1 MMKFNELNLS
11 KEVLDATLD
20 MGFEEMSVI
29 QERSIP
35 VLMAGQDIIGQSQTG
50 SGKTAAFSI
59 PILENCRLDS
69 KNVQAM
75 ILCPTRELSMQVAE
89 EVKKLGKYKKGLRVL
104 PIYGGQPINRQISE
118 LKRGVHVVVGTP
130 GRLID
135 HIKRGTINLSQV
147 KFIVLDEA
155 DEMFDMGFREDM
167 EFILGKLSDD
177 RQTVFFSATMD
188 KDILKFAKRYQRQ
201 AEIIKVKSNKNTL
214 PKIKQSFYKI
224 KASNKFDVLTRVID
238 YYEPKLSV
246 VFCNTKRGVDNLVD
260 KLIQKGYFADGL
272 HGDLKQGQRDNV
284 MNKFRR
290 GNISILVAT
299 DVAAR
304 GIDVNDVDMVI
315 NYDMPEDVEYYVHRI
330 GRTAR
335 AGREGMAFNFVTG
348 RDMTRLKNIEKY
360 TKKKIDKADIPT
372 RAEVEGRKME
382 SLMESIASQL
392 DASDIDSYRKLISKN
407 NQMDLLDFS
416 AGLLKLYLDK
426 EESMDREMAESTEV
440 SRLYVNLGKKMGVN
454 PNHILAGI
462 MENVKIESELVGKID
477 IFDTFSF
484 FEIPKSKEEAT
495 IRNMTGSKIR
505 GRVVRVERANSK
517 SN

>member
-1 MMKFNELNLS
+1 
-11 KEVLDATLD
+11 
-20 MGFEEMSVI
+20 
-29 QERSIP
+29 
-35 VLMAGQDIIGQSQTG
+35 
-50 SGKTAAFSI
+50 
-59 PILENCRLDS
+59 
-69 KNVQAM
+69 
-75 ILCPTRELSMQVAE
+75 
-89 EVKKLGKYKKGLRVL
+89 
-104 PIYGGQPINRQISE
+104 
-118 LKRGVHVVVGTP
+118 
-130 GRLID
+130 
-135 HIKRGTINLSQV
+135 
-147 KFIVLDEA
+147 
-155 DEMFDMGFREDM
+155 
-167 EFILGKLSDD
+167 
-177 RQTVFFSATMD
+177 
-188 KDILKFAKRYQRQ
+188 
-201 AEIIKVKSNKNTL
+201 
-214 PKIKQSFYKI
+214 
-224 KASNKFDVLTRVID
+224 
-238 YYEPKLSV
+238 
-246 VFCNTKRGVDNLVD
+246 
-260 KLIQKGYFADGL
+260 
-272 HGDLKQGQRDNV
+272 
-284 MNKFRR
+284 
-290 GNISILVAT
+290 
-299 DVAAR
+299 
-304 GIDVNDVDMVI
+304 
-315 NYDMPEDVEYYVHRI
+315 MPEDVEYYVHRI